1 MVRVYLDNCC
11 FNRPYDDQSQFRIA
25 LETQCKLRIQD
36 RIKSGELA
44 LVASYMLRYECAANP
59 HIMRREAIETFI
71 RQYAGFYVG
80 VERQSEVEEKARE
93 IMRTGVKFKDAC
105 HVASAIFAR
114 CDYLVSTDKR
124 LLKFQTDE
132 ISMVTPVEF
141 ILRTEG
147 EEYVGDKR

>member
-1 MVRVYLDNCC
+1 MLRIYLDNCC

-36 RIKSGELA
+36 RIKSGEVTLA
-44 LVASYMLRYECAANP
+44 ASYILRYECAANP
-59 HIMRREAIETFI
+59 HIMRRETIMEFI
-71 RQYAGFYVG
+71 RRYVGFYVG
-80 VERQSEVEEKARE
+80 IERQAEIEEKARE

-114 CDYLVSTDKR
+114 CDYLISTDKR
-124 LLKFQTDE
+124 LLKFRTDE

-147 EEYVGDKR
+147 EEYASDKR